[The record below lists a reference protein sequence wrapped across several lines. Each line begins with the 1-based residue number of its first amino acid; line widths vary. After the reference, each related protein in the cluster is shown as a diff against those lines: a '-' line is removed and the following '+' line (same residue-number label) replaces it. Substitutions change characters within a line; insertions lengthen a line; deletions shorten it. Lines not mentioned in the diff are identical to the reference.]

1 MLVVLRRIAAL
12 IMVLMIASQALAGGI
27 ACGLDALSNCLGDK
41 TEMACPMHGQDDCE
55 AMACCARGKSP
66 TGSVVAKICC
76 EVVCGESTSGSQFN
90 FTPQTLAFAPPVLSY
105 RAVEFQSLNSDTDSA
120 FSVFLR
126 SAENGLLSHDP
137 PDLFLVN
144 STFLI

>member
-1 MLVVLRRIAAL
+1 
-12 IMVLMIASQALAGGI
+12 MVLLFTSQALAGGI
-27 ACGLDALSNCLGDK
+27 VCSVDALSNGLGGE
-41 TEMACPMHGQDDCE
+41 TEMACPMQGQDGCE
-55 AMACCARGKSP
+55 AMACCAQGKSP
-66 TGSVVAKICC
+66 TGSIVAMVCC

-105 RAVEFQSLNSDTDSA
+105 RAVEFDSLSSDTNSA

-126 SAENGLLSHDP
+126 SAENHLLSHDP

>member
-1 MLVVLRRIAAL
+1 MLRRIAAL
-12 IMVLMIASQALAGGI
+12 IMVLIITGQALAGGI
-27 ACGLDALSNCLGDK
+27 ACGLDAFNNGFGGK
-41 TEMACPMHGQDDCE
+41 TEMACPMQEQGDCE
-55 AMACCARGKSP
+55 SMACCAQGKSP
-66 TGSVVAKICC
+66 TGSVVAMICC

-90 FTPQTLAFAPPVLSY
+90 FTPQTLAFAPPILRY
-105 RAVEFQSLNSDTDSA
+105 RAVEFDSLSSDNDSA

-126 SAENGLLSHDP
+126 SAENDLLSNDP